1 MSAPGLGG
9 SETPW
14 LQGPAKFYAH
24 WENFSTTRDFA
35 FCDKYNPNDAPNR
48 QIVSGGVVTL
58 HALANP
64 VHAGARGLEL
74 VRHVM

>member
-1 MSAPGLGG
+1 LQVDVSDAASAEPAPGLGG
-9 SETPW
+9 SKSAW

-48 QIVSGGVVTL
+48 QVRLIL
-58 HALANP
+58 NP
-64 VHAGARGLEL
+64 KPRSD
-74 VRHVM
+74 